1 MAKIKILSDV
11 VDWRLCIGCG
21 ACAYICPDDKVQLWD
36 FFAEGIRP
44 QLTDTNCDSCRACL
58 DVCPAV
64 QTDYGVLP
72 PPANG
77 AALGDESFKR
87 DWGQVL
93 EVWEGYA
100 TDPEIRFK
108 GSSGGV
114 LTAISAY
121 CLEAAGMHGVLHIA
135 QHPEDPVRNRT
146 RLSRNRQE
154 LIAAT
159 GSRYSPASV
168 CDSLELV
175 EKAPASCVV
184 IGKPG
189 EMAALRKAQQMKP
202 ELNAKVG
209 LALSFFCAETP
220 STAGTVALLEKL
232 GVEKQSVTSLR
243 YRGFGWPGYFA
254 PICQGQTEAKEKLPY
269 RDSWKFL
276 QSFRPWAAHMWP
288 DGTGELA
295 DISCGDPW
303 YEKPDG
309 NNPGFSLLAIR
320 TERGR
325 QIVHA
330 AMAAGYLTLTSAEPW
345 KLVKS
350 QQYLA
355 DKKASTWGRLTAM
368 RLFGLPIPKFD
379 RAHLFKCWQGLP
391 FKEKIKS
398 VIGTVRRIYTRKLFR
413 RLTLNRSQAVPV
425 QSGTGK
431 AKAG

>member
-1 MAKIKILSDV
+1 MSQIKQLTDLV
-11 VDWRLCIGCG
+11 NWRLCIGCG
-21 ACAYICPDDKVQLWD
+21 ACSYICPDRKIELWD
-36 FFAEGIRP
+36 FFSEGIRP
-44 QLTDTNCDSCRACL
+44 VLTDTNCGDCRDCL
-58 DVCPAV
+58 EICPAV
-64 QTDYGVLP
+64 QTDYGTLA
-72 PPANG
+72 PATG
-77 AALGDESFKR
+77 TPALGDTAFKE

-114 LTAISAY
+114 ITAISAY
-121 CLEAAGMHGVLHIA
+121 CLEAANMHGVLHVA
-135 QHPEDPVRNRT
+135 QHPDDPVRNQT
-146 RLSRNRQE
+146 RMSRNRQE

-168 CDSLELV
+168 CDSLDQV
-175 EKAPASCVV
+175 EKAPAPCVV

-189 EMAALRKAQQMKP
+189 EMAALRKAQKLKP
-202 ELNAKVG
+202 SLDAKVG
-209 LALSFFCAETP
+209 VALSFFCAESP

-232 GVEKQSVTSLR
+232 GVARESVASLR
-243 YRGFGWPGYFA
+243 YRGFGWPGHFA
-254 PICQGQTEAKEKLPY
+254 PICKGQSEAQEKLPY

-276 QSFRPWAAHMWP
+276 QSYRPWAAHMWP

-309 NNPGFSLLAIR
+309 DNPGFSLLAIR

-325 QIVHA
+325 HIVHA
-330 AMAAGYLTLTSAEPW
+330 AMAAGYLTLKQAEPW

-355 DKKASTWGRLTAM
+355 DKKASTWGRLAAM
-368 RLFGLPIPKFD
+368 QAFMLPTTKYKN
-379 RAHLFKCWQGLP
+379 AHLFRCWLRLN
-391 FKEKIKS
+391 FAEKIKS
-398 VIGTVRRIYTRKLFR
+398 LIGTARRIYTRKLYKP
-413 RLTLNRSQAVPV
+413 LTLDRSHAVLVRSRTDNPL
-425 QSGTGK
+425 SH
-431 AKAG
+431 